1 MVQPRENEY
10 VRKDRS
16 RVPVLVGATT
26 FGDRQDQGV
35 ALVLDLTELKH
46 TEKALRD
53 TQTNL
58 AQVMRVTMLG
68 ELTAS
73 IAHEVNQPLA
83 AVVVNAEACLRWL
96 DRGTPDLHA
105 VRRSMD
111 RRWQSG
117 E

>member
-1 MVQPRENEY
+1 MVQPREKKY
-10 VRKDRS
+10 FRKDRS

-26 FGDRQDQGV
+26 FGDRQDEG
-35 ALVLDLTELKH
+35 AAFVLDLMELKQA
-46 TEKALRD
+46 EKALRD

-58 AQVMRVTMLG
+58 AQVMRVT
-68 ELTAS
+68 

-83 AVVVNAEACLRWL
+83 DVVVNAEACLRWL
-96 DRGTPDLHA
+96 DRGTPDLDA

>member
-1 MVQPRENEY
+1 MVQPREKKY
-10 VRKDRS
+10 FRKDRS

-26 FGDRQDQGV
+26 FGDRQDEG
-35 ALVLDLTELKH
+35 AAFVLDLMELKH
-46 TEKALRD
+46 AEKALRD

-58 AQVMRVTMLG
+58 AQVMRVTMLD

-83 AVVVNAEACLRWL
+83 DVVVNAEACLRWL
-96 DRGTPDLHA
+96 DRGTPDLDA

>member
-1 MVQPRENEY
+1 
-10 VRKDRS
+10 VRRSTFAKDRS
-16 RVPVLVGATT
+16 RVPVPVGATT
-26 FGDRQDQGV
+26 FGDRQDEG
-35 ALVLDLTELKH
+35 AAFVLDLMELKH
-46 TEKALRD
+46 AEKALRD

-58 AQVMRVTMLG
+58 AQVMRVTMLN

-73 IAHEVNQPLA
+73 IAHEVNAPLA
-83 AVVVNAEACLRWL
+83 DVVVNAEACLRWL
-96 DRGTPDLHA
+96 DRGTPDLDA